1 MCLITGPLAPKTTAC
16 LQKICR
22 ASKSLRFLFLFC
34 NKLIISK
41 KLEAVGEKV
50 MSFHISLLQWPYRYT
65 NCCWYKTMRVYS
77 TCSCF
82 YSWKDSWQLNTF
94 HEKNTSALLHQR
106 GWRLLQDL
114 ITLWKWLISGN
125 ANRRRCKAHIWEDT
139 KRNTWHSSFRADLRI
154 FLSIWMIYCIFLEP
168 LKNTMTSLSDY
179 ISISQ

>member
-1 MCLITGPLAPKTTAC
+1 
-16 LQKICR
+16 
-22 ASKSLRFLFLFC
+22 
-34 NKLIISK
+34 
-41 KLEAVGEKV
+41 
-50 MSFHISLLQWPYRYT
+50 MSFHISLLQWPYRHT

-77 TCSCF
+77 TCSSV

-125 ANRRRCKAHIWEDT
+125 ANIRRCKAHIWEDT
-139 KRNTWHSSFRADLRI
+139 ECNTWHSSFRADLRI
-154 FLSIWMIYCIFLEP
+154 FLSIWKIYCIFLEP

-179 ISISQ
+179 TSISW